1 MSKKERPPYLTYKRR
16 SRLGESFWYLQF
28 GHFFNRRGLFLQPRW
43 RREITITADSAIDYT
58 AGIEGVVA
66 IPAALRFPPT
76 VALVRNNLS
85 RMHIQSG
92 SCRGAADHDRC
103 IRSER

>member
-1 MSKKERPPYLTYKRR
+1 MGPCSASPVDLIHQL
-16 SRLGESFWYLQF
+16 SESC
-28 GHFFNRRGLFLQPRW
+28 W